1 MYPRENCDM
10 TRRNRLVAT
19 KRLMA
24 GAIGVVWLAFVGSAW
39 AGETTDR
46 VKGELDRIAA
56 VVKDPALQGAAKED
70 ERKAK
75 VKKMIFEWF
84 DVQEMARRSL
94 AGHWAKRL
102 EQERKDFVELFGDL
116 FVESYSR
123 LVVDHLA
130 DQRVVYLSEAVD
142 GQVATVKTKFLSKR
156 DDPTFVGFALFRRG
170 GSWAAY
176 DVVIDDVS
184 VVGTYRTQFGKII
197 QAQSYEALVKK
208 MRIKQ
213 ESEGLGSTAKG
224 SR

>member
-10 TRRNRLVAT
+10 TRRNRLVAP

-56 VVKDPALQGAAKED
+56 VVKDPELQGAAKED

-102 EQERKDFVELFGDL
+102 EHERKDFVELFGDL

-156 DDPTFVGFALFRRG
+156 DDPTFVDFTLFRRDG
-170 GSWAAY
+170 TWAAY

-184 VVGTYRTQFGKII
+184 IVGTYRTQLNKII